1 MGSGENQVRGG
12 AHCSLSSQAD
22 SALPVL
28 EHRFAVFGVFF
39 LTFFKLEVVCSQTLM
54 MDQCDVAL

>member
-1 MGSGENQVRGG
+1 MGSGENQLRGG

-28 EHRFAVFGVFF
+28 EHRFAMFGVFS
-39 LTFFKLEVVCSQTLM
+39 LTFFKLEVGSQTLM
-54 MDQCDVAL
+54 MDQCNAAL